1 MDDIDRLE
9 RDLDPPTPQEP
20 IRIKSWWLSVKWEDG
35 RIEDIALPSEFR
47 QAGKDIENFLD
58 EVEYEYNRD
67 ILEHQ
72 AQKYGDP
79 DGDY

>member
-1 MDDIDRLE
+1 MDDLE
-9 RDLDPPTPQEP
+9 RDLDPPSPQEP

-35 RIEDIALPSEFR
+35 RIEEIALPIEFR

-79 DGDY
+79 DSDY

>member
-1 MDDIDRLE
+1 MTELE
-9 RDLDPPTPQEP
+9 RDLDPPEPQEP

-35 RIEDIALPSEFR
+35 RIEEIALPSEFR

-79 DGDY
+79 DSDY

>member
-1 MDDIDRLE
+1 MNEELE
-9 RDLDPPTPQEP
+9 RDLDPPEPQEP
-20 IRIKSWWLSVKWEDG
+20 VKIKKWWITIQWEDG
-35 RIEDIALPSEFR
+35 RTEEIDPPTDSMISEME
-47 QAGKDIENFLD
+47 QYLD

-67 ILEHQ
+67 ILEDQ

>member
-1 MDDIDRLE
+1 MNGELE

-20 IRIKSWWLSVKWEDG
+20 IKIKKWWITIQWEDG
-35 RIEDIALPSEFR
+35 RTEEIDPPTDSMISEME
-47 QAGKDIENFLD
+47 QYLD

-67 ILEHQ
+67 ILEDQ

>member
-1 MDDIDRLE
+1 MNQELE
-9 RDLDPPTPQEP
+9 RDLDPPEPQEP

-79 DGDY
+79 DSDY

>member
-1 MDDIDRLE
+1 MTEFERDID
-9 RDLDPPTPQEP
+9 PPEPQEP
-20 IRIKSWWLSVKWEDG
+20 IKIKKWWITIQWEDG
-35 RIEDIALPSEFR
+35 RTEEIDPPTDSMISEME
-47 QAGKDIENFLD
+47 QYLD

-67 ILEHQ
+67 ILEDQ

>member
-1 MDDIDRLE
+1 MDAIDRLE

-20 IRIKSWWLSVKWEDG
+20 IKIKKWWITIQWEDG
-35 RIEDIALPSEFR
+35 RTEEIDPPTDSMISEME
-47 QAGKDIENFLD
+47 QYLD

-67 ILEHQ
+67 ILEDQ

>member
-1 MDDIDRLE
+1 MIELE
-9 RDLDPPTPQEP
+9 RDLDPPEPQEP
-20 IRIKSWWLSVKWEDG
+20 IKIKKWWITIQWEDG
-35 RIEDIALPSEFR
+35 RTEEIDPPTDSMISEME
-47 QAGKDIENFLD
+47 QYLD

-67 ILEHQ
+67 ILEDQ

>member
-1 MDDIDRLE
+1 MTELE
-9 RDLDPPTPQEP
+9 RDLDPPEPQEP
-20 IRIKSWWLSVKWEDG
+20 IKIKSWWISVKWEDG
-35 RIEDIALPSEFR
+35 RIEEIDLPRELR

-67 ILEHQ
+67 ILENQ

-79 DGDY
+79 DSDY

>member
-1 MDDIDRLE
+1 MTELE
-9 RDLDPPTPQEP
+9 RDLDPPEPQEP

-79 DGDY
+79 DSDY

>member
-1 MDDIDRLE
+1 MSDIDRLE
-9 RDLDPPTPQEP
+9 RDLDPPSPQEP
-20 IRIKSWWLSVKWEDG
+20 IKIKSWWLSVKWEDG
-35 RIEDIALPSEFR
+35 RIEDITLPSEFR

-79 DGDY
+79 DSDY

>member
-1 MDDIDRLE
+1 MIELE
-9 RDLDPPTPQEP
+9 RDLDPPEPQEP
-20 IRIKSWWLSVKWEDG
+20 VRIMKVRLSIVWEDG
-35 RIEDIALPSEFR
+35 RTEELDIPDHLTR
-47 QAGKDIENFLD
+47 DIGAYVD

-67 ILEHQ
+67 ILEDQ

>member
-1 MDDIDRLE
+1 MDELE
-9 RDLDPPTPQEP
+9 RDLDPPSPQEP

-35 RIEDIALPSEFR
+35 RIEEIALPIELR

-79 DGDY
+79 DSDY

>member
-1 MDDIDRLE
+1 MSELE
-9 RDLDPPTPQEP
+9 RDLDPPEPQEP
-20 IRIKSWWLSVKWEDG
+20 IKIKKWWITIQWEDG
-35 RIEDIALPSEFR
+35 RTEEIDPPTDSMISEME
-47 QAGKDIENFLD
+47 QYLD

-67 ILEHQ
+67 ILEDQ

>member
-1 MDDIDRLE
+1 MTQELE
-9 RDLDPPTPQEP
+9 RDLDPPSPQEP

-35 RIEDIALPSEFR
+35 RIEEIALPIEFR

-67 ILEHQ
+67 ILENQ

>member
-9 RDLDPPTPQEP
+9 RDLDPPEPQEP
-20 IRIKSWWLSVKWEDG
+20 IKIKKWWITIQWEDG
-35 RIEDIALPSEFR
+35 RTEEIDPPTDSMISEME
-47 QAGKDIENFLD
+47 QYLD

-67 ILEHQ
+67 ILEDQ

>member
-1 MDDIDRLE
+1 MSDIDRLE
-9 RDLDPPTPQEP
+9 RDLDPPSPQEP
-20 IRIKSWWLSVKWEDG
+20 IKIIKVRLSIVWEDG
-35 RIEDIALPSEFR
+35 RTEELDIPDHLT
-47 QAGKDIENFLD
+47 QDIGSYVD

-67 ILEHQ
+67 ILENQ

>member
-1 MDDIDRLE
+1 MSDLE
-9 RDLDPPTPQEP
+9 RDLDPPEPQEP
-20 IRIKSWWLSVKWEDG
+20 IKIKKWWITIQWEDG
-35 RIEDIALPSEFR
+35 RTEEIDPPTDSMISEME
-47 QAGKDIENFLD
+47 QYLD

-67 ILEHQ
+67 ILEDQ

>member
-1 MDDIDRLE
+1 MSDIDRLE
-9 RDLDPPTPQEP
+9 RDLDPPSPQEP
-20 IRIKSWWLSVKWEDG
+20 IKIKSWWLSVKWEDG

-79 DGDY
+79 DSDY

>member
-1 MDDIDRLE
+1 MNEELE
-9 RDLDPPTPQEP
+9 RDLDPPEPQEP
-20 IRIKSWWLSVKWEDG
+20 IKIKKWWITIQWEDG
-35 RIEDIALPSEFR
+35 RTEEIDPPTDSMIEQME
-47 QAGKDIENFLD
+47 QYLD

-72 AQKYGDP
+72 AHKYGDP

>member
-1 MDDIDRLE
+1 MIELE
-9 RDLDPPTPQEP
+9 RDLDPPEPQEP
-20 IRIKSWWLSVKWEDG
+20 VKIKKWWITIQWEDG
-35 RIEDIALPSEFR
+35 RTEEIDPPTDSMISEM
-47 QAGKDIENFLD
+47 ELYLD

-67 ILEHQ
+67 ILEDQ

>member
-1 MDDIDRLE
+1 MNEELE
-9 RDLDPPTPQEP
+9 RDLDPPEPQEP
-20 IRIKSWWLSVKWEDG
+20 TKIKKWWITIQWEDG
-35 RIEDIALPSEFR
+35 RTEEIDPPTDSMISEME
-47 QAGKDIENFLD
+47 QYLD

-67 ILEHQ
+67 ILEDQ

>member
-1 MDDIDRLE
+1 MTELE
-9 RDLDPPTPQEP
+9 RDLDPPEPQEP
-20 IRIKSWWLSVKWEDG
+20 IKIKSWWLSVKWEDG
-35 RIEDIALPSEFR
+35 RIEEIALPVELR

-67 ILEHQ
+67 ILENQ